1 MVFTQSVDDAVRFV
15 PILIG
20 AIFYHHLLLSL
31 PLYLFLS
38 LSLYLSIY
46 LSIIFPQFA
55 IRVVRNVTT
64 HHLRHSEEQQ
74 RNQSLYKISTTTN
87 TLEHND

>member
-38 LSLYLSIY
+38 LSLSIY